1 MSALYVFASVPT
13 SDDRQINRLP
23 FFLLLKLWR
32 ALIVKMFEK
41 VPKIN
46 NVYFLAI
53 VATMGGML
61 FGFDISSMSAIIP
74 TKQYIRGMLIAGQI
88 LNGVTVGITSSQ
100 VPVYLAEIS
109 KHSQRGAIIII
120 QQLAI
125 EWGILIMYFIGYGCS
140 FISGETA
147 SFRTAWGIQYV
158 PCVFFMIGLPFL
170 PESPR
175 WLAKVDRT
183 EEAIH
188 VLAVIQADGNIEDPY
203 VIAEYEE
210 IVTTLTAER
219 LAPKGWRKFVVN
231 GMWKRTLA
239 GFSPNIGRTKKLPVT
254 TNNYVTFL
262 FAMAGLSGNI
272 NLVSSGVQYALFIIF
287 SSIMFFFVDKIGRR
301 TLLVWGAIA
310 MGICHFVVGGTLGA
324 HSKYVPEGVNGDANV
339 VMLVHGSP
347 AYTVI
352 AFCYLLIIVY
362 ALTLAP
368 ICWVY
373 AAEVWSLETRA
384 SGMGISATGNWLF
397 NFAIGFFIPP
407 AFVNIRWGIF
417 IIFGVLCMLA
427 AVQFF
432 FTYPETCGK
441 TLEEIE
447 VLFSKG
453 GPHAWQTK
461 KGSEHLAQD
470 VEQVAAA
477 QAKGEARASI
487 ERVIRKEK
495 GEAEQMEAV

>member
-1 MSALYVFASVPT
+1 
-13 SDDRQINRLP
+13 
-23 FFLLLKLWR
+23 
-32 ALIVKMFEK
+32 MFEK

-46 NVYFLAI
+46 NVYYLAI
-53 VATMGGML
+53 VATMGVQQGAIGSALAAGSILGSVMAGPISDKFGRRDALL
-61 FGFDISSMSAIIP
+61 FACIWWLVGTAIQVATIN
-74 TKQYIRGMLIAGQI
+74 RGMLIAGRI

-140 FISGETA
+140 FIPGETA

-188 VLAVIQADGNIEDPY
+188 VLAAIQADGNIEDPY
-203 VIAEYEE
+203 VVAEYEE
-210 IVTTLTAER
+210 IITTLTAER
-219 LAPKGWRKFVVN
+219 LAPQGWRKFVLN

-239 GFSPNIGRTKKLPVT
+239 GFSVQAWQQLSGANIMTY
-254 TNNYVTFL
+254 YVTYL

-272 NLVSSGVQYALFIIF
+272 NLVSSGIQYALFIIF

-301 TLLVWGAIA
+301 TLLVWGAIS
-310 MGICHFVVGGTLGA
+310 MGVCHFVVGGTLGA
-324 HSKYVPEGVNGDANV
+324 HSTYVPGGVNGDANV

-352 AFCYLLIIVY
+352 AFCYLLIIFY

-417 IIFGVLCMLA
+417 IVFGVLCILA

-447 VLFSKG
+447 VLFSKD

-461 KGSEHLAQD
+461 KGSDHLARD
-470 VEQVAAA
+470 IKHVAAA
-477 QAKGEARASI
+477 QAKGDARASI
-487 ERVIRKEK
+487 ERVIKKEK
-495 GEAEQMEAV
+495 GETETTEAV